1 MRRDVAQ
8 ENWIVMVLEAKKVID
23 NGVTQDSVLV
33 GDPSIRTVIVSGQQT
48 RQLSKTNLANV
59 VS

>member
-8 ENWIVMVLEAKKVID
+8 ENWIVMVPEAKKVID
-23 NGVTQDSVLV
+23 NGATQDSVLV

>member
-8 ENWIVMVLEAKKVID
+8 ENWIVMVPEAKKVID
-23 NGVTQDSVLV
+23 NGATQDSVLV
-33 GDPSIRTVIVSGQQT
+33 GNPSIRTVIVSGQQT
-48 RQLSKTNLANV
+48 RRLSKTNLANV

>member
-48 RQLSKTNLANV
+48 RRLSKTNLANV

>member
-33 GDPSIRTVIVSGQQT
+33 GNPSIRTVIVSGQQT
-48 RQLSKTNLANV
+48 RRLSKTNLANV